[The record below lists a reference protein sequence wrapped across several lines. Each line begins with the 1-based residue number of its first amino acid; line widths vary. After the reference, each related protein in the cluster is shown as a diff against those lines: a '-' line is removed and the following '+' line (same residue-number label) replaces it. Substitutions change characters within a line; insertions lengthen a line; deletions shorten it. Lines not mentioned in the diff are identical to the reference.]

1 MCIISRDNLNR
12 VIDLLG
18 EEKFKQYLNKLNKF
32 EQLKTIKSTTTQ
44 LEKVQRE
51 IVEINQEDT
60 EKEKKEIED
69 LKKQIEELK
78 KALKKTIIDIQNN
91 MLEI

>member
-1 MCIISRDNLNR
+1 
-12 VIDLLG
+12 
-18 EEKFKQYLNKLNKF
+18 
-32 EQLKTIKSTTTQ
+32 
-44 LEKVQRE
+44 
-51 IVEINQEDT
+51 QEDT